1 MTRLSPD
8 EIRFFKKNGYLIKRR
23 VMDVNLMARARERL
37 WENAPPEVDCNN
49 PDTWVGPIKRY
60 SEEGTGNVGGEYS
73 WKYKGIGGEDWI
85 VRMLATD
92 PSIWGMAE
100 QLLGEGNLVVPERI
114 RGIYCLLPEGNIP
127 QRPVTCHTDAHPFHL
142 GVVGYID
149 DVPPNGGGFW
159 VWPKS
164 HRTFYYDYH
173 TQHGNERTEQYEN
186 HAAFFNQQPYV
197 DCHGG
202 AGGIIFAI
210 RDVLENQW
218 ARRLLPIITVGKVH
232 IHRQPYPIRGRN
244 HHIFDETNPIFRSH
258 GLASTSD
265 LT

>member
-8 EIRFFKKNGYLIKRR
+8 EIRFFQKNGYLIKRR
-23 VMDVNLMARARERL
+23 VMDENLMARARERL
-37 WENAPPEVDCNN
+37 WENAPPEVDCDDS
-49 PDTWVGPIKRY
+49 DTWVGPIKRY
-60 SEEGTGNVGGEYS
+60 NEAGTGNVGGEYS

-173 TQHGNERTEQYEN
+173 TQHGNERTEQYEK
-186 HAAFFNQQPYV
+186 HAAVFNRQPYV

-202 AGGIIFAI
+202 AGDIIFWHHRLGHSAGHNRSKRI
-210 RDVLENQW
+210 RKAVLCDFCKKDLEKTTDEPPCEDMW
-218 ARRLLPIITVGKVH
+218 RDWHG
-232 IHRQPYPIRGRN
+232 IHRIDAD
-244 HHIFDETNPIFRSH
+244 F
-258 GLASTSD
+258 
-265 LT
+265 